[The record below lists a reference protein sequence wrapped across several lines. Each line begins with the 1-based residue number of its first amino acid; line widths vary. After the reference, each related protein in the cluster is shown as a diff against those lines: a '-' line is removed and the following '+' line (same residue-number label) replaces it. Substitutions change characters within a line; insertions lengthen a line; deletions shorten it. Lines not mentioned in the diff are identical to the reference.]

1 MTSTERKLDVERKLE
16 VEKVGAVPP
25 ALNADRRVS
34 LRGDAA
40 QIIPVVQNSSF
51 TMSEHTNSSAAAETS
66 GGAAAETSGGA
77 AAESSGSAAAKSS
90 GGAAAESSGGAAAIG
105 NRQVQECAVGLHW
118 TETPGDSEC

>member
-1 MTSTERKLDVERKLE
+1 MRRGTTSTERKLDVERKLQ

-34 LRGDAA
+34 LHGDAA
-40 QIIPVVQNSSF
+40 QIIPVVQNSSY
-51 TMSEHTNSSAAAETS
+51 TMSEHTNSSAAAESS
-66 GGAAAETSGGA
+66 GGAAAE
-77 AAESSGSAAAKSS
+77 SS

>member
-25 ALNADRRVS
+25 ASNADRRVS
-34 LRGDAA
+34 LHGDAA

-66 GGAAAETSGGA
+66 GS
-77 AAESSGSAAAKSS
+77 
-90 GGAAAESSGGAAAIG
+90 AAAESSGGAAAIG